1 MHEHLGSFKQS
12 PSQKFCKNFFIFEKP
27 QKVSQKNKKNLKLGK
42 KEMKCMINEWIR
54 VIPNDENALETED
67 HLGKRFGV
75 REKCMGRW
83 EVRKS
88 RERSRQMKQ
97 KLRWPFI

>member
-1 MHEHLGSFKQS
+1 MHEHLGSFKQN
-12 PSQKFCKNFFIFEKP
+12 PSQKFCKNLFIFEKP
-27 QKVSQKNKKNLKLGK
+27 QKFSNKKKKKTLKLGQ
-42 KEMKCMINEWIR
+42 KEMKCMIHEWIR
-54 VIPNDENALETED
+54 VIPKEENALEAED

-75 REKCMGRW
+75 REKCMERW

-97 KLRWPFI
+97 KSR